1 MTLVNL
7 SNPSKNLVLLLV
19 LSSVTA
25 RYTADIIYVRAKLN
39 YISLTQTV
47 TESLLVILAAVL
59 FRWTVNNTSLRLLVL
74 ILAISMTVL
83 DLTLK
88 RLS

>member
-39 YISLTQTV
+39 YISLAQTV

>member
-25 RYTADIIYVRAKLN
+25 RYTADIIYVGAKLN
-39 YISLTQTV
+39 YISLAQTV

-74 ILAISMTVL
+74 MLAIVMTVL